1 MNTTWYE
8 KILATLLMVV
18 FGLIVVHAPLSVGLG
33 TLFPDYDLLI
43 KSWKEILMVAAVP
56 FAATVVWKRHLVR
69 PLLRDPIFYIVS
81 SYALL
86 HFVVTALLY
95 KGLAATAAGLA
106 IDLRYVLF
114 FSLVYILLKAV
125 PRYRRAMLWI
135 GGIGACI
142 VVGFGA
148 LQLFLPADILTHIGY
163 SKDTIVPYMTVDD
176 NPDYIRV
183 NSTLR
188 GPNPLGAYAGMALA
202 LVAAAWARGM
212 LVGKVRMIGASIF
225 ALCSAVCLWIS
236 YSRSSLVAGIIGV
249 LVVLAMTVGRRLSPK
264 SWIVTAVVTLA
275 TVGAFI
281 AASGSTLIANV
292 FLHDN
297 PTSGSAVSSNEQHAE
312 SLQGGFMQL
321 ILNPFGL
328 GVGSTGSA
336 SLFSGSPTVV
346 ENQYLFVG
354 HETGW
359 LGLGL
364 FVALFVII
372 MKQLWLRRKDWLSL
386 GMFASGIT
394 LGLIGILLPVWAD
407 DTVSIV
413 WWGLAAVV
421 LAGGNYG
428 KKLTK

>member
-1 MNTTWYE
+1 
-8 KILATLLMVV
+8 
-18 FGLIVVHAPLSVGLG
+18 
-33 TLFPDYDLLI
+33 
-43 KSWKEILMVAAVP
+43 
-56 FAATVVWKRHLVR
+56 
-69 PLLRDPIFYIVS
+69 
-81 SYALL
+81 
-86 HFVVTALLY
+86 
-95 KGLAATAAGLA
+95 
-106 IDLRYVLF
+106 
-114 FSLVYILLKAV
+114 
-125 PRYRRAMLWI
+125 
-135 GGIGACI
+135 
-142 VVGFGA
+142 
-148 LQLFLPADILTHIGY
+148 
-163 SKDTIVPYMTVDD
+163 
-176 NPDYIRV
+176 
-183 NSTLR
+183 
-188 GPNPLGAYAGMALA
+188 
-202 LVAAAWARGM
+202 
-212 LVGKVRMIGASIF
+212 
-225 ALCSAVCLWIS
+225 
-236 YSRSSLVAGIIGV
+236 
-249 LVVLAMTVGRRLSPK
+249 MTVGRRLSPK

-275 TVGAFI
+275 AVGAFI

-312 SLQGGFMQL
+312 SLQGGFTQL

-364 FVALFVII
+364 FVALFVMV
-372 MKQLWLRRKDWLSL
+372 MKRLWLQRKDWLSL

-407 DTVSIV
+407 DTISIV

>member
-43 KSWKEILMVAAVP
+43 KTWKEILMIIAVP
-56 FAATVVWKRHLVR
+56 FAAVVVWKRHLVR
-69 PLLRDPIFYIVS
+69 PLLRDPIFYIIS

-114 FSLVYILLKAV
+114 FSLVYILVKAV
-125 PRYRRAMLWI
+125 PQYRRAMVWT
-135 GGIGACI
+135 GGVGACI

-163 SKDTIVPYMTVDD
+163 GKDTIVPYMTVDD
-176 NPDYIRV
+176 NPDYVRV

-202 LVAAAWARGM
+202 LVTAAWARGL
-212 LVGKVRMIGASIF
+212 LVGKIRMIGAGIF
-225 ALCSAVCLWIS
+225 ALCGAVCLWIS

-249 LVVLAMTVGRRLSPK
+249 AIVFAMTVGRRLSLK
-264 SWIVTAVVTLA
+264 SWIITAVVTLA
-275 TVGAFI
+275 AVGAFI

-292 FLHDN
+292 LLHDN
-297 PTSGSAVSSNEQHAE
+297 PTSGSTISSNEQHAE
-312 SLQGGFMQL
+312 SLQGSFTQL

-364 FVALFVII
+364 FVALFVMI
-372 MKQLWLRRKDWLSL
+372 MMRLWLQRKDWLSL
-386 GMFASGIT
+386 GVFASGIT
-394 LGLIGILLPVWAD
+394 LGLIGVLLPVWAD